1 VESKVGIDEESS
13 GLGIDWNGQVLP
25 ESDKSVVVESVSFY
39 ADVFAIHDRSDREA
53 WGIARSWEGCVAN
66 FALSS
71 GDKRWIRSAL
81 MEESLILSRGIHDG
95 DLETGPSCWM
105 VRVSR
110 VLILAIGG
118 RKPGRGTR
126 LGDRSRSNDL
136 RARRGR
142 WGYRGY
148 RVRWARLRSIRGSCE
163 SL

>member
-1 VESKVGIDEESS
+1 MESKVGIDEESS

-53 WGIARSWEGCVAN
+53 WGIARSCEGCVAN

-81 MEESLILSRGIHDG
+81 MEESLFFIGVFFGIED
-95 DLETGPSCWM
+95 TGPSWWM

-110 VLILAIGG
+110 VLVLAIGG

-142 WGYRGY
+142 
-148 RVRWARLRSIRGSCE
+148 
-163 SL
+163 